1 MFHPQPLHELPRPGF
16 SKQGQKVVRGHIW
29 AAGVMPA
36 SHTLQTNG
44 ARASHGVIA
53 GMMPAGN
60 RLQKMGRGH
69 FMV

>member
-16 SKQGQKVVRGHIW
+16 SKQRQKVVRGHIW
-29 AAGVMPA
+29 AAGIMPA
-36 SHTLQTNG
+36 SHPMQNRG
-44 ARASHGVIA
+44 ARASHGVVA